1 MPEFGK
7 VTLLSLMLL
16 TACGGSDADERDPDG
31 SLGSNGAGAPTR
43 EAPGRGSPDGG
54 SGPDSI
60 APMDTGA
67 SVVEVPPGSP
77 TPDPHPWVNGE
88 SRGGAQGSGAPMLV
102 NVRTARQN
110 GFDRVVF
117 EFDTHVPRWRMEYVD
132 RPQYECGSGEAV
144 RLEGDGWMQVNFEG
158 ANAHT
163 EEGRPTAAPRH
174 VADPAGA
181 NLREMRR
188 ICDFEAQVQY
198 VIGVGSPNR
207 YRAFQLSGPA
217 RLVLDIQN

>member
-1 MPEFGK
+1 MPK
-7 VTLLSLMLL
+7 IRRASCWALVALIVAS
-16 TACGGSDADERDPDG
+16 CGDSGPPERDPDG
-31 SLGSNGAGAPTR
+31 GLGMSGRPATRPDRSDDEPT
-43 EAPGRGSPDGG
+43 D
-54 SGPDSI
+54 I
-60 APMDTGA
+60 APSDTGPWVA
-67 SVVEVPPGSP
+67 EQP
-77 TPDPHPWVNGE
+77 TGAAPNPHPWVNGE
-88 SRGGAQGSGAPMLV
+88 SRGGTQGSGAPMLV
-102 NVRTARQN
+102 NVRTARQD
-110 GFDRVVF
+110 GYDRIVF
-117 EFDTHVPRWRMEYVD
+117 EFDSHVPAWRMEYVD

-198 VIGVGSPNR
+198 VIGVASPNQ
-207 YRAFQLSGPA
+207 YRAFQLTAPA
-217 RLVLDIQN
+217 PLVLDIQH